1 MAHTISAWV
10 HHPRDTWSDLRR
22 NRDRGVTVTEEQS
35 QDEIVRQRVQAMKD
49 DELVDF
55 IRDTV
60 ARLNG
65 LADRLEVYAD
75 TEKESDDSAGT
86 STA

>member
-1 MAHTISAWV
+1 
-10 HHPRDTWSDLRR
+10 
-22 NRDRGVTVTEEQS
+22 
-35 QDEIVRQRVQAMKD
+35 MKD

>member
-1 MAHTISAWV
+1 
-10 HHPRDTWSDLRR
+10 
-22 NRDRGVTVTEEQS
+22 VTEEQS